1 MKNKIIYITM
11 LAVGVVIFYACR
23 KNDNPKLPD
32 GITTRQ
38 VPQLTQDK
46 SKAILIQSDNLPDF
60 STAFNVA
67 LYYPTGVQPK
77 STDVVVAMNGRY
89 NNVKVLQGG
98 ITSLPATV
106 TMTGTQLMQLFG
118 LAPNGLKAGDRFEV
132 TTNFTMND
140 GSEIHGFGDTVT
152 LSDGTKRFLRPYGSD
167 VLNAAGLNR
176 ILTYTKVCPL
186 TVKAYLGGMTVND
199 PGVTEGTYPVTVSV
213 NADSTVFTFTGWA
226 GLAGVPMTATFDKAS
241 YRFTIAK
248 QKIADLFQGYH
259 NLTVSGTGQINP
271 CNTTIVLNVTT
282 AVDEG
287 SFGNNVTTLSKP

>member
-32 GITTRQ
+32 GVSNRQ

-46 SKAILIQSDNLPDF
+46 SKAVLIQSDNLPDF

-67 LYYPTGVQPK
+67 LYFPTGVQPK
-77 STDVVVAMNGRY
+77 ATDVVVAMNGKY

-98 ITSLPATV
+98 IGSLPTTV

-118 LAPNGLKAGDRFEV
+118 LGANSLKAGDYFEV

-140 GSEIHGFGDTVT
+140 GTQIHGFGDTVT
-152 LSDGTKRFLRPYGSD
+152 LSDGTKRYLRPYGSD
-167 VLNAAGLNR
+167 VLNSAGLIR

-186 TVKAYLGGMTVND
+186 IVKTYLGSMTVDD
-199 PGVTEGTYPVTVSV
+199 PGVTESTYPVTVSV
-213 NADSTVFTFTGWA
+213 NQDSTIFTFTGWA
-226 GLAGVPMTATFDKAS
+226 GLAGVPVTATFDKAS
-241 YRFTIAK
+241 YRFTMAK

-259 NLTVSGTGQINP
+259 NLTVSGNGQINP
-271 CNTTIVLNVTT
+271 CDTTIVLNVTT
-282 AVDEG
+282 EVDEG
-287 SFGNNVTTLSKP
+287 SFGSNVTTLSKP